1 MSIVK
6 KSSKNLPIEKNLRKT
21 LHRNLKFNATEQ
33 YKLLRTN
40 ISFTLPEDV
49 KCPIIGVTSSVRGE
63 GKSTTAINL
72 AYVYA
77 ESGKRVL
84 LIDGDL
90 RLPSVAKKMGID
102 GSTGLTNFLL
112 DSNRIMIENYKTEI
126 NDKWFIVPC
135 GPIPPNPSELLAS
148 KKMEKLLLMLSEHFD
163 CIIIDLPP
171 VNIVS
176 DAVAISKYLTG
187 MILVVRQN
195 YTEKDEFE
203 NCKRQLK
210 LSNVNVLGL
219 VLNGVNRG
227 NSYYRNYKYKRYYKY
242 YASHEYQQSS
252 DEGKQDD

>member
-1 MSIVK
+1 MSRK
-6 KSSKNLPIEKNLRKT
+6 GLSSNSLPIERNFKQT
-21 LHRNLKFNATEQ
+21 LHKNLKFNATEQ

-49 KCPIIGVTSSVRGE
+49 KCPIIGVTSSIRGE

-90 RLPSVAKKMGID
+90 RLPSVAKKMNID
-102 GSTGLTNFLL
+102 GSIGLTNFLL
-112 DSNRIMIENYKTEI
+112 DSNKIMIEKFRTEI
-126 NDKWFIVPC
+126 NDRWFVVPC

-148 KKMEKLLLMLSEHFD
+148 KKMEKLLAMLSEHFD

-195 YTEKDEFE
+195 YTEKDEYE

-210 LSNVNVLGL
+210 LSNVKVLGL
-219 VLNGVNRG
+219 VMNSVNNGR
-227 NSYYRNYKYKRYYKY
+227 SYYSNYKYKRYYKY
-242 YASHEYQQSS
+242 YASHEYQRSS
-252 DEGKQDD
+252 DEGKENG

>member
-1 MSIVK
+1 MSILNK
-6 KSSKNLPIEKNLRKT
+6 NSQNLPIERSFKKT
-21 LHRNLKFNATEQ
+21 LHKNLKFNATEQ

-49 KCPIIGVTSSVRGE
+49 KCPVIGVTSSVRGE

-77 ESGKRVL
+77 ESGKKVL

-90 RLPSVAKKMGID
+90 RLPSVAKKMNID
-102 GSTGLTNFLL
+102 GSTGLTNFLM
-112 DSNRIMIENYKTEI
+112 DSNKIMIEQYKTAV
-126 NDKWFIVPC
+126 NDKWYVVPC

-148 KKMEKLLLMLSEHFD
+148 RKMEKLLKMLSEYFD

-203 NCKRQLK
+203 NCKRQLN

-219 VLNGVNRG
+219 VMNGVNNG
-227 NSYYRNYKYKRYYKY
+227 SSYYRNYKY
-242 YASHEYQQSS
+242 YASHEYQQKSS
-252 DEGKQDD
+252 EVK

>member
-1 MSIVK
+1 MARK
-6 KSSKNLPIEKNLRKT
+6 HLKSKNLPIERNVRKT
-21 LHRNLKFNATEQ
+21 LHKNLKFNATEQ

-49 KCPIIGVTSSVRGE
+49 KCPIIGVISSVRGE

-90 RLPSVAKKMGID
+90 RLPSVAKKMNID
-102 GSTGLTNFLL
+102 GSVGLTNFLL
-112 DSNRIMIENYKTEI
+112 DSNKIMIDDYRTDI
-126 NDKWFIVPC
+126 NDKWYIVPC

-148 KKMEKLLLMLSEHFD
+148 KKMEKLLAMLSEFFD

-195 YTEKDEFE
+195 YTEKEEYE

-210 LSNVNVLGL
+210 LSNVKVLG
-219 VLNGVNRG
+219 VVMNSVNSG
-227 NSYYRNYKYKRYYKY
+227 KSYYSNYKYKRYYKY

-252 DEGKQDD
+252 GEVR

>member
-1 MSIVK
+1 MSLNK
-6 KSSKNLPIEKNLRKT
+6 RNSRNLPTQKNLRRT
-21 LHRNLKFNATEQ
+21 LHQNLKFNATEQ

-40 ISFTLPEDV
+40 ISFTLPDDV

-112 DSNRIMIENYKTEI
+112 DSNKILIENYRTAI
-126 NDKWFIVPC
+126 NDKWFVVPC

-148 KKMEKLLLMLSEHFD
+148 KKMEKLLSMLSEHFD

-187 MILVVRQN
+187 IILVVRQN
-195 YTEKDEFE
+195 YTEKDEYE

-219 VLNGVNRG
+219 VMNGVNSG

-242 YASHEYQQSS
+242 YASQEYQRNS
-252 DEGKQDD
+252 DEVKRND

>member
-1 MSIVK
+1 MSK
-6 KSSKNLPIEKNLRKT
+6 KEQKLKDLPIEIDSQKS
-21 LHRNLKFNATEQ
+21 LHKNLKFHATEQ

-40 ISFTLPEDV
+40 ISFTLPDNV
-49 KCPIIGVTSSVRGE
+49 NCPIIGVTSSTRGE

-72 AYVYA
+72 SYMYA

-90 RLPSVAKKMGID
+90 RLPSVAKKLKID
-102 GSTGLTNFLL
+102 GSSGLTNFLL
-112 DSNRIMIENYKTEI
+112 NSNKIMIEKFKTGI
-126 NDKWFIVPC
+126 NDKWYVLPC

-148 KKMEKLLLMLSEHFD
+148 KKMENLLAMLSEHFD

-187 MILVVRQN
+187 MVLVVRQN
-195 YTEKDEFE
+195 YTEKDEYE

-210 LSNVNVLGL
+210 LSNVKVLGL
-219 VLNGVNRG
+219 VMNGVNSG
-227 NSYYRNYKYKRYYKY
+227 KSYYSRYRYKRYYKY
-242 YASHEYQQSS
+242 YASREYQQNG
-252 DEGKQDD
+252 DEGKQNG

>member
-1 MSIVK
+1 MRK
-6 KSSKNLPIEKNLRKT
+6 KDMKSKNLPIEINSKKT
-21 LHRNLKFNATEQ
+21 LHKNLKFNATEQ

-90 RLPSVAKKMGID
+90 RLPSVAKKMNID
-102 GSTGLTNFLL
+102 GSVGITNFLL
-112 DSNRIMIENYKTEI
+112 DSDKIMIENFRTEI
-126 NDKWFIVPC
+126 NDKWFVVPC

-148 KKMEKLLLMLSEHFD
+148 KKMEKLLAILSEYFD

-195 YTEKDEFE
+195 YTEKDEYE

-210 LSNVNVLGL
+210 LSNVKVLG
-219 VLNGVNRG
+219 VVMNSVNVG
-227 NSYYRNYKYKRYYKY
+227 KSYYSNYKYKRYYKDY
-242 YASHEYQQSS
+242 VSQEYQQVS
-252 DEGKQDD
+252 DEDK

>member
-1 MSIVK
+1 MSLNK
-6 KSSKNLPIEKNLRKT
+6 RNSRNLPTQKNLRRT
-21 LHRNLKFNATEQ
+21 LHQNLKFNAIEQ

-40 ISFTLPEDV
+40 ISFTLPDDV

-112 DSNRIMIENYKTEI
+112 DSNKILIENYRTAI
-126 NDKWFIVPC
+126 NDKWFVVPC

-148 KKMEKLLLMLSEHFD
+148 KKMEKLLSMLSEHFD

-187 MILVVRQN
+187 IILVVRQN
-195 YTEKDEFE
+195 YTEKDEYE

-219 VLNGVNRG
+219 VMNGVNNG
-227 NSYYRNYKYKRYYKY
+227 NSYYRDYKYKRYYKY
-242 YASHEYQQSS
+242 YASQEYQRNS
-252 DEGKQDD
+252 DEVKRND

>member
-1 MSIVK
+1 MSLNK
-6 KSSKNLPIEKNLRKT
+6 RNSRNLPIEKNLRKT

-40 ISFTLPEDV
+40 ISFTLPDDV

-112 DSNRIMIENYKTEI
+112 DSNKILIENYRTDI
-126 NDKWFIVPC
+126 NDKWFVVPC

-148 KKMEKLLLMLSEHFD
+148 KKMEKLLSMLSEHFD

-176 DAVAISKYLTG
+176 DAVAISKFLTG

-195 YTEKDEFE
+195 YTEKDEYE

-219 VLNGVNRG
+219 VMNGVNNG

-242 YASHEYQQSS
+242 YASQEYQRNS
-252 DEGKQDD
+252 DEVKKND

>member
-1 MSIVK
+1 MSLKK
-6 KSSKNLPIEKNLRKT
+6 KSLNLPTDKNFKKT
-21 LHRNLKFNATEQ
+21 LHKNLKFNATEQ

-40 ISFTLPEDV
+40 ISFTLPDDV

-90 RLPSVAKKMGID
+90 RLPSVAKKMSID

-112 DSNRIMIENYKTEI
+112 DSNKIMIENYRTEI
-126 NDKWFIVPC
+126 NDKWYVIPC

-148 KKMEKLLLMLSEHFD
+148 QKMERLLTMLSEHFD

-176 DAVAISKYLTG
+176 DAVAISKFLTG

-195 YTEKDEFE
+195 YTEKDEYE

-219 VLNGVNRG
+219 VMNGVNNG
-227 NSYYRNYKYKRYYKY
+227 SSYYRNYKYKRYYKY
-242 YASHEYQQSS
+242 YASQEYQQNR
-252 DEGKQDD
+252 DEVKSNG

>member
-148 KKMEKLLLMLSEHFD
+148 KKMEKLLSMLSEHFD

>member
-1 MSIVK
+1 MRLNKRNSR
-6 KSSKNLPIEKNLRKT
+6 NLPLEKNLRKT
-21 LHRNLKFNATEQ
+21 LHKNLKFNATEQ

-90 RLPSVAKKMGID
+90 RLPSVAKKMNID
-102 GSTGLTNFLL
+102 GSAGLTNFLL
-112 DSNRIMIENYKTEI
+112 DSNKIMIEDYRTDI
-126 NDKWFIVPC
+126 NDKWFVVPC

-148 KKMEKLLLMLSEHFD
+148 KKMEKLLSMLSEHFD

-195 YTEKDEFE
+195 YTEKDEYE

-219 VLNGVNRG
+219 VMNGVNNG

-242 YASHEYQQSS
+242 YASNEYQLSS
-252 DEGKQDD
+252 DEVKRND

>member
-1 MSIVK
+1 MRIK
-6 KSSKNLPIEKNLRKT
+6 KDNLPTRGDLRKT

-40 ISFTLPEDV
+40 ISFTLPENI
-49 KCPIIGVTSSVRGE
+49 KCPIIGVTSSIRGE

-90 RLPSVAKKMGID
+90 RLPSVAKKMKID

-112 DSNRIMIENYKTEI
+112 DSNKIEIEKYRTEI
-126 NDKWFIVPC
+126 NEKWYVFPC

-148 KKMEKLLLMLSEHFD
+148 RKMEKLLEMLSEYFD

-195 YTEKDEFE
+195 YTEKEEYE

-219 VLNGVNRG
+219 VMNGVNNG
-227 NSYYRNYKYKRYYKY
+227 KSYYSNYKYKRYYKY
-242 YASHEYQQSS
+242 YASQEYQQNNG
-252 DEGKQDD
+252 DEQ

>member
-1 MSIVK
+1 MSK
-6 KSSKNLPIEKNLRKT
+6 KGLNSNGLPIERNLRKT

-49 KCPIIGVTSSVRGE
+49 KCPIIGVTSSIRGE

-112 DSNRIMIENYKTEI
+112 DSNKIMIEQYRTNI
-126 NDKWFIVPC
+126 NDNWFVVPC
-135 GPIPPNPSELLAS
+135 GPIPPNPSELLS
-148 KKMEKLLLMLSEHFD
+148 SRKMEKLLAMLSEHFD

-195 YTEKDEFE
+195 YTEKDEYE

-210 LSNVNVLGL
+210 LSNVKVLGV
-219 VLNGVNRG
+219 VLNGVNNG
-227 NSYYRNYKYKRYYKY
+227 SSYYSKYKYKRYYKN
-242 YASHEYQQSS
+242 YANAEY
-252 DEGKQDD
+252 K